1 MIIQEVKMKKG
12 LVVVII
18 LSLALMASSCI
29 PDEGSMINL
38 SASDHTDIM
47 GGVTKNLNSIEITS
61 LMDIT
66 ILTTPTVEELLNA
79 ALEAPAVSN
88 STKTSIQHVLDLLP
102 ELEGWLAEIP
112 DETWQAIDDIM
123 YDTEAFGG
131 NITLTI
137 NYLQGGLNSNAW
149 DDYEYLP
156 EALEFG
162 IDLLEAGEDTIYN
175 PTWYPY
181 AAEPL
186 LSFNTSQMMKEDLEG
201 GIAGAIGAAL
211 ADIAPA
217 QYVISIGG
225 VVGAVDS
232 SIADIIG
239 QLTDWW

>member
-12 LVVVII
+12 LVVIII

-47 GGVTKNLNSIEITS
+47 EDVIGNSGDMIP
-61 LMDIT
+61 
-66 ILTTPTVEELLNA
+66 LTTPTVEQLLNA
-79 ALEAPAVSN
+79 ALEVEDIGN
-88 STKTSIQHVLDLLP
+88 HTKDIINIILDLLP

-112 DETWQAIDDIM
+112 DETLQAIDDIM
-123 YDTEAFGG
+123 YDIEAFGG

-181 AAEPL
+181 EAEPL
-186 LSFNTSQMMKEDLEG
+186 LSFNTSQLMKEDLEG
-201 GIAGAIGAAL
+201 GIAGAVGAAL

-217 QYVISIGG
+217 QYAVKIGG
-225 VVGAVDS
+225 VVGAIDS
-232 SIADIIG
+232 SIADLIS
-239 QLTDWW
+239 QLTAWW

>member
-12 LVVVII
+12 LVVIII

-29 PDEGSMINL
+29 PAEESIIDL
-38 SASDHTDIM
+38 SASDHADIM
-47 GGVTKNLNSIEITS
+47 EDVIGNSGDMIP
-61 LMDIT
+61 
-66 ILTTPTVEELLNA
+66 LTTPTVEQLLNA
-79 ALEAPAVSN
+79 ALEVPAVSN
-88 STKTSIQHVLDLLP
+88 STKTSIQYVLDLLP

-123 YDTEAFGG
+123 YDIEAFGG

-137 NYLQGGLNSNAW
+137 DYLQGGLNSNAW

-181 AAEPL
+181 TQPPL
-186 LSFNTSQMMKEDLEG
+186 VGFNTSQLWKEDLEG
-201 GIAGAIGAAL
+201 GIAGAVGAAL

-217 QYVISIGG
+217 RYVISIGG
-225 VVGAVDS
+225 VVGAIDS
-232 SIADIIG
+232 SIADLIS
-239 QLTDWW
+239 QLSEWW

>member
-1 MIIQEVKMKKG
+1 MKKG
-12 LVVVII
+12 LVVIII

-29 PDEGSMINL
+29 PTEESIIDL
-38 SASDHTDIM
+38 SASDHADIM
-47 GGVTKNLNSIEITS
+47 EDVIGNSGDMIP
-61 LMDIT
+61 
-66 ILTTPTVEELLNA
+66 LTTPTVEELLNA

-88 STKTSIQHVLDLLP
+88 STKTSIQYVLDLLP

-123 YDTEAFGG
+123 YDIEAFGG

-175 PTWYPY
+175 PGWSPY
-181 AAEPL
+181 AAAPL
-186 LSFNTSQMMKEDLEG
+186 LSFNTSQLMKEDLEG
-201 GIAGAIGAAL
+201 GIAGAVGAAL

-232 SIADIIG
+232 SIADLIS
-239 QLTDWW
+239 QLSEWW